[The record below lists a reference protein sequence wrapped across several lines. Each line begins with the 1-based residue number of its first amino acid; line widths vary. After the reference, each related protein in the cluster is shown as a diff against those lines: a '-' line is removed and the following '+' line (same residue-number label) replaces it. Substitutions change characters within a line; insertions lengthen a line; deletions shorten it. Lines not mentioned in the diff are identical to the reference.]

1 MPTVHHHLSICHLY
15 SGVDGDGVEGKW
27 NVMHDADLSLVWDKW
42 RRAVLETSPSKL
54 RPCQVGIVP
63 PYL

>member
-1 MPTVHHHLSICHLY
+1 MMRVHHLLSIYRLD
-15 SGVDGDGVEGKW
+15 SGVDGVVGKW
-27 NVMHDADLSLVWDKW
+27 NGMHDADLFLVWDEW

-63 PYL
+63 LYL

>member
-1 MPTVHHHLSICHLY
+1 MMPTVHHLSIYRLD
-15 SGVDGDGVEGKW
+15 SGVDGVEGKW
-27 NVMHDADLSLVWDKW
+27 TGMHDADHFLVWDKW
-42 RRAVLETSPSKL
+42 RRAVLETSPSKF